1 MPKLEETKREPRKQA
16 TDAEETQWTPGRV
29 PPPNARTIKPS
40 YKTGTISRAAARAA
54 VEAVM
59 AAHREANE

>member
-1 MPKLEETKREPRKQA
+1 MSKSQKALRKPRKQA
-16 TDAEETQWTPGRV
+16 TEAETPRSHGRV

-54 VEAVM
+54 ILSLRAKAVSD
-59 AAHREANE
+59 E

>member
-1 MPKLEETKREPRKQA
+1 MPKSEKAKREPRKQA
-16 TDAEETQWTPGRV
+16 ADEEETQWSPGRV

-59 AAHREANE
+59 AAHREADE